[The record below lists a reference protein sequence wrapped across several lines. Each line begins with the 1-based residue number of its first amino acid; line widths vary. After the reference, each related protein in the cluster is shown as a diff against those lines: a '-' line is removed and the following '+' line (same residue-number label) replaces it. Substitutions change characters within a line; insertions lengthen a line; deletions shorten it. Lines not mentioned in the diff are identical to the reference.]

1 MPSNVWAHLRTQ
13 LFASL
18 CRHVFFVACP
28 WPRGAAQAFGY
39 LINSTPY
46 CFMDFLELAGGRRAS
61 AAMPLCCS
69 VFFLV
74 LVSQPDPIFIE
85 SAHVSF
91 AYLSLMRRI
100 LWLWALARLSC
111 SRQSKETRLDLF
123 LRALQK
129 CKVPHQVEC
138 LVLGVQGLGC
148 RV

>member
-1 MPSNVWAHLRTQ
+1 MGTPSYSALCF
-13 LFASL
+13 LMSPCFLCGLPLAS
-18 CRHVFFVACP
+18 
-28 WPRGAAQAFGY
+28 WG
-39 LINSTPY
+39 STSLWLSDKLYSILLHGLPG
-46 CFMDFLELAGGRRAS
+46 AGGWQT
-61 AAMPLCCS
+61 CQCS
-69 VFFLV
+69 QATVLQCFFLV